1 MKIDDERLK
10 RFVELRKQFRDVYIE
25 TGLASLESMNGIHL
39 MLDAFRDTFDDYECE
54 KRGSDYMIYMIYIL
68 KAEKFGETFFCLS
81 DEE

>member
-10 RFVELRKQFRDVYIE
+10 RFVELSKQFRDLYIE
-25 TGLASLESMNGIHL
+25 TGLVSLGIGNGIHL
-39 MLDAFRDTFDDYECE
+39 MQDAFRDTFDDYECE
-54 KRGSDYMIYMIYIL
+54 KRGTDNLIYL

>member
-54 KRGSDYMIYMIYIL
+54 KRVTDNLIYL